1 RVTLVNPSFWPA
13 RGNCFGGGQP
23 KVAKSLLV
31 VNLAL
36 PLAAGS
42 VRLGFPIPAPRRV
55 LICQFELPLAQ
66 FVSRLASMRRALG
79 TAADQNLFVDTRAA
93 GHLLSA
99 PQGVNHFLAAPH
111 AAAAEHLVLD
121 PR

>member
-1 RVTLVNPSFWPA
+1 DPVFSPRQGPLFP
-13 RGNCFGGGQP
+13 GGAP
-23 KVAKSLLV
+23 KVGKPLLV
-31 VNLAL
+31 VILAL
-36 PLAAGS
+36 ALAAGS
-42 VRLGFPIPAPRRV
+42 DRLGFPIPAPRRV